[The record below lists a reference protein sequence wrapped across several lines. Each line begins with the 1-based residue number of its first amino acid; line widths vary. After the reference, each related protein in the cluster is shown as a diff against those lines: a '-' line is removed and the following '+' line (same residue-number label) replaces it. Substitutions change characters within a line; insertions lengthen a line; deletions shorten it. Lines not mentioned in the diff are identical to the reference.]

1 MRKFLLAAVTLT
13 AVPSFASAVTIDDPL
28 HGVVCSGA
36 GTGCTNAGDNGSF
49 TPLASVTNWGFV
61 ISPGPKTG
69 TLELVIGVP
78 TDEINPATYTLPTLT
93 DTTGGVAVTVF
104 DRVTFFNANS
114 PNNAL
119 LTSYLGLSSFS
130 PPNNFSNLS
139 AGTAANDPTF
149 GGNFLVF
156 TVTMTGT
163 QAPNRNVLLSSVAGC
178 DTTPPGCSIADD
190 FSFASNIPGGSFITG
205 LFVTTDNQGNPDNVG
220 TAASA
225 HLVTYVPGPI
235 AGAGIPGVIGACIGL
250 VGLARRRQ
258 RQVAQYV

>member
-36 GTGCTNAGDNGSF
+36 GTGCTNAGDNNSF
-49 TPLASVTNWGFV
+49 TPLIQTNWGFV

-69 TLELVIGVP
+69 SLELVVGVP

-114 PNNAL
+114 PNNAV
-119 LTSYLGLSSFS
+119 LTGYLGLGSFS
-130 PPNNFSNLS
+130 PTDNFSNLS
-139 AGTAANDPTF
+139 AGTAVYDPTF

-156 TVTMTGT
+156 TVTMTGS

-205 LFVTTDNQGNPDNVG
+205 LFVTTDNQGNPANVG

-225 HLVTYVPGPI
+225 HLVTTQFQNVPGPI
-235 AGAGIPGVIGACIGL
+235 AGAGLPGLILAGSGL
-250 VGLARRRQ
+250 LGWLRRRQ
-258 RQVAQYV
+258 KIA